1 MNPKLLFI
9 LGIIVAHGAVAAS
22 WARFDMPKERVALS
36 QTCPAGSSA
45 PLPDFTPRA
54 MLWAFNVDSRSTATE
69 LWQR

>member
-9 LGIIVAHGAVAAS
+9 IGIVVAHGAVAAS
-22 WARFDMPKERVALS
+22 WANLDTPKDRVALS

-54 MLWAFNVDSRSTATE
+54 MLWAFNVDARPGATE
-69 LWQR
+69 PWQR